1 MRAKIF
7 NRVDF
12 PFPLKDGNPNA
23 ISLYVDSEAVRH
35 QVSNGGNPY
44 PSLHVPDDILRW
56 LYFVRPSLST
66 RSQDQHLKIET
77 KNRVAKRMQG
87 VHGEAAFEMLARA
100 TELERQGRN
109 IVHLEIGEPDF
120 DTPGP
125 IVRAG
130 VEWLQKGKT
139 HYAPVNGVWQLR
151 EAIARRLTERHGV
164 PVDPSCVL
172 ISPGAKVMI
181 FAIIHSLVD
190 PGDEVIYA
198 APVYPAYEAAVLM
211 AGATP
216 VQIVLDERRE
226 FRFSLDE
233 MARRI
238 TPKTKMIV
246 INTPQNPTGG
256 VLTLDDLKGVARLAR
271 QHDLLILS
279 DEIYSEIYYDT
290 PTAGML
296 DVPDIA
302 DRLLL
307 VNGFS
312 KTYAMT
318 GWRVGYS
325 VVPKDL
331 VPTVNLFMN
340 NSVSS
345 TSTFCQLA
353 AIEAF
358 SPETAP
364 IVANMVQEFRRR
376 RDVFVDGLN
385 SIPGIRCL
393 KPHGA
398 FYLFPNISGLGQT
411 SKEIADRL
419 LNEAGVAALPGTA
432 FGAHGEG
439 YLRFSFANSL
449 ANIETALERIRDF
462 VTRL

>member
-1 MRAKIF
+1 
-7 NRVDF
+7 
-12 PFPLKDGNPNA
+12 
-23 ISLYVDSEAVRH
+23 
-35 QVSNGGNPY
+35 
-44 PSLHVPDDILRW
+44 
-56 LYFVRPSLST
+56 
-66 RSQDQHLKIET
+66 
-77 KNRVAKRMQG
+77 MQG

-120 DTPGP
+120 DTPSP
-125 IVRAG
+125 IVNAG
-130 VEWLQKGKT
+130 IDSLRKGKT
-139 HYAPVNGVWQLR
+139 HYAPVAGVTELR
-151 EAIARRLTERHGV
+151 EAIARRLSDRHKTS
-164 PVDPSCVL
+164 VDPENVL
-172 ISPGAKVMI
+172 VSPGAKVMI

-198 APVYPAYEAAVLM
+198 APVYPAYEAAVRM

-216 VQIVLDERRE
+216 VQVMLEESRE

-238 TPKTKMIV
+238 TPRTKMIV

-256 VLTLDDLKGVARLAR
+256 VLTLDDLKGVAKLA
-271 QHDLLILS
+271 QEHDLLVLS
-279 DEIYSEIYYDT
+279 DEIYSEIYYDE

-296 DVPDIA
+296 DVPGMM

-325 VVPKDL
+325 VIPKDL
-331 VPTVNLFMN
+331 IPTVNLFMN
-340 NSVSS
+340 SSVSS

-353 AIEAF
+353 AVEAF
-358 SPETAP
+358 TDETEG
-364 IVANMVQEFRRR
+364 MVRSMVEEFRRR

-393 KPHGA
+393 RPHGA
-398 FYLFPNISGLGQT
+398 FYLFPNVSGLGL
-411 SKEIADRL
+411 SSREIADRL
-419 LNEAGVAALPGTA
+419 LDEAGVAGLPGTA
-432 FGAHGEG
+432 FGAQGEG

-449 ANIETALERIRDF
+449 TNIETALERIRSF
-462 VTRL
+462 VGRL

>member
-1 MRAKIF
+1 
-7 NRVDF
+7 
-12 PFPLKDGNPNA
+12 
-23 ISLYVDSEAVRH
+23 
-35 QVSNGGNPY
+35 
-44 PSLHVPDDILRW
+44 
-56 LYFVRPSLST
+56 
-66 RSQDQHLKIET
+66 
-77 KNRVAKRMQG
+77 MQG
-87 VHGEAAFEMLARA
+87 VQGEAAFEMLARA
-100 TELERQGRN
+100 TELERQGKN

-130 VEWLQKGKT
+130 VEWLKKGKT
-139 HYAPVNGVWQLR
+139 HYAPVNGVRELR
-151 EAIARRLTERHGV
+151 EAIARRLSERHGAS
-164 PVDPSCVL
+164 VDPACVL

-211 AGATP
+211 AGAKP
-216 VQIVLDERRE
+216 VHVVLDESRE

-238 TPKTKMIV
+238 TPRTKMIV

-271 QHDLLILS
+271 EHDLLVLS
-279 DEIYSEIYYDT
+279 DEIYSEIYYDA

-296 DVPDIA
+296 DIPGIE

-358 SPETAP
+358 SEETAP
-364 IVANMVQEFRRR
+364 IVASMVQEFRKR

-393 KPHGA
+393 KPRGA
-398 FYLFPNISGLGQT
+398 FYLFPNVSSFGHT

-419 LNEAGVAALPGTA
+419 LDEAGVAALPGTA
-432 FGAHGEG
+432 FGAQGEG

-449 ANIETALERIRDF
+449 SNIETALERIRGF

>member
-1 MRAKIF
+1 
-7 NRVDF
+7 
-12 PFPLKDGNPNA
+12 
-23 ISLYVDSEAVRH
+23 
-35 QVSNGGNPY
+35 
-44 PSLHVPDDILRW
+44 
-56 LYFVRPSLST
+56 
-66 RSQDQHLKIET
+66 
-77 KNRVAKRMQG
+77 MQG

-130 VEWLQKGKT
+130 IESLQKGKT

-151 EAIARRLTERHGV
+151 EAIARRLSERHGV
-164 PVDPSCVL
+164 SVDPSCVL

-216 VQIVLDERRE
+216 VQVVLDEKRE

-296 DVPDIA
+296 DVADIK

-358 SPETAP
+358 TPETTA
-364 IVANMVQEFRRR
+364 IVEKMVQEFRNR

-385 SIPGIRCL
+385 AIPGIRCL

-398 FYLFPNISGLGQT
+398 FYLFPNISSLGLT
-411 SKEIADRL
+411 SKDVADRL

-432 FGAHGEG
+432 FGAQGEG

-449 ANIETALERIRDF
+449 ANIETALERIRGF

>member
-1 MRAKIF
+1 
-7 NRVDF
+7 
-12 PFPLKDGNPNA
+12 
-23 ISLYVDSEAVRH
+23 
-35 QVSNGGNPY
+35 
-44 PSLHVPDDILRW
+44 
-56 LYFVRPSLST
+56 
-66 RSQDQHLKIET
+66 LKIET
-77 KNRVAKRMQG
+77 KNRIAKRMQG
-87 VHGEAAFEMLARA
+87 VQGEAAFEMLARA
-100 TELERQGRN
+100 TELEAQGRS

-120 DTPGP
+120 DTPAP
-125 IVRAG
+125 VVRAG
-130 VEWLQKGKT
+130 IEALKKGKT
-139 HYAPVNGVWQLR
+139 HYAPVNGIRELR
-151 EAIARRLTERHGV
+151 EAVARRLSERHRTS
-164 PVDPSCVL
+164 VDPSCVL

-216 VQIVLDERRE
+216 VQVVLDEKRE
-226 FRFSLDE
+226 FRFSLEE

-238 TPKTKMIV
+238 TPRTKMIV

-256 VLTLDDLKGVARLAR
+256 VLTLDDLKGVASLAR

-279 DEIYSEIYYDT
+279 DEIYSEIYYDL

-296 DVPDIA
+296 DVPGIS

-358 SPETAP
+358 SEES
-364 IVANMVQEFRRR
+364 VATVATMVQEFRKR
-376 RDVFVDGLN
+376 RDVFVAGLN
-385 SIPGIRCL
+385 AISGIHCL

-398 FYLFPNISGLGQT
+398 FYLFPNVSSFGRT
-411 SKEIADRL
+411 SREIADRL
-419 LNEAGVAALPGTA
+419 LDEAGVAALPGTA
-432 FGAHGEG
+432 FGSHGEG

-449 ANIETALERIRDF
+449 ANIETALERIRGF
-462 VTRL
+462 VSRL

>member
-1 MRAKIF
+1 
-7 NRVDF
+7 
-12 PFPLKDGNPNA
+12 
-23 ISLYVDSEAVRH
+23 
-35 QVSNGGNPY
+35 
-44 PSLHVPDDILRW
+44 
-56 LYFVRPSLST
+56 
-66 RSQDQHLKIET
+66 
-77 KNRVAKRMQG
+77 MQG

-100 TELERQGRN
+100 NELERQGKN

-120 DTPGP
+120 NTPAP
-125 IVRAG
+125 VVRAAM
-130 VEWLQKGKT
+130 EWLRLGKT
-139 HYAPVNGVWQLR
+139 HYAPVNGVRELR
-151 EAIARRLTERHGV
+151 EAIARRLSQRHNV
-164 PVDPSCVL
+164 SVDPSTVM

-181 FAIIHSLVD
+181 FAIIHSMID

-211 AGATP
+211 AGAHP
-216 VQIVLDERRE
+216 VQVVLDEARE

-238 TPKTKMIV
+238 TPRTKMIV

-256 VLTLDDLKGVARLAR
+256 VLTLDDLKGVANLAR

-296 DVPDIA
+296 DVPDIM

-325 VVPKDL
+325 VVPPDL
-331 VPTVNLFMN
+331 APAVNLFMN

-358 SPETAP
+358 SEETAP
-364 IVANMVQEFRRR
+364 IVANMVQEFRKR

-398 FYLFPNISGLGQT
+398 FYLFPNVSSFGRS

-419 LNEAGVAALPGTA
+419 LEEAGVAALPGTA
-432 FGAHGEG
+432 FGSHGEG

-449 ANIETALERIRDF
+449 ENIEIALERIRGF
-462 VTRL
+462 AARL

>member
-1 MRAKIF
+1 
-7 NRVDF
+7 
-12 PFPLKDGNPNA
+12 
-23 ISLYVDSEAVRH
+23 
-35 QVSNGGNPY
+35 
-44 PSLHVPDDILRW
+44 
-56 LYFVRPSLST
+56 
-66 RSQDQHLKIET
+66 
-77 KNRVAKRMQG
+77 
-87 VHGEAAFEMLARA
+87 
-100 TELERQGRN
+100 
-109 IVHLEIGEPDF
+109 
-120 DTPGP
+120 
-125 IVRAG
+125 
-130 VEWLQKGKT
+130 
-139 HYAPVNGVWQLR
+139 
-151 EAIARRLTERHGV
+151 
-164 PVDPSCVL
+164 
-172 ISPGAKVMI
+172 
-181 FAIIHSLVD
+181 
-190 PGDEVIYA
+190 
-198 APVYPAYEAAVLM
+198 
-211 AGATP
+211 
-216 VQIVLDERRE
+216 
-226 FRFSLDE
+226 
-233 MARRI
+233 
-238 TPKTKMIV
+238 MIV

-256 VLTLDDLKGVARLAR
+256 VLTLDDLKGVAALAR

-296 DVPDIA
+296 DVPGIS

-358 SPETAP
+358 SPETTP
-364 IVANMVQEFRRR
+364 IVEKMVQEFRKR

-398 FYLFPNISGLGQT
+398 FYLFPNISALGRS

-432 FGAHGEG
+432 FGAQGEG

-449 ANIETALERIRDF
+449 SNIETALERIRGF

>member
-1 MRAKIF
+1 
-7 NRVDF
+7 
-12 PFPLKDGNPNA
+12 
-23 ISLYVDSEAVRH
+23 
-35 QVSNGGNPY
+35 
-44 PSLHVPDDILRW
+44 
-56 LYFVRPSLST
+56 
-66 RSQDQHLKIET
+66 
-77 KNRVAKRMQG
+77 
-87 VHGEAAFEMLARA
+87 
-100 TELERQGRN
+100 
-109 IVHLEIGEPDF
+109 
-120 DTPGP
+120 
-125 IVRAG
+125 
-130 VEWLQKGKT
+130 
-139 HYAPVNGVWQLR
+139 
-151 EAIARRLTERHGV
+151 
-164 PVDPSCVL
+164 
-172 ISPGAKVMI
+172 
-181 FAIIHSLVD
+181 
-190 PGDEVIYA
+190 
-198 APVYPAYEAAVLM
+198 
-211 AGATP
+211 
-216 VQIVLDERRE
+216 
-226 FRFSLDE
+226 

-238 TPKTKMIV
+238 TPRTKMIV

-256 VLTLDDLKGVARLAR
+256 VLTLDDLKGVASLAR

-296 DVPDIA
+296 DVPDIM

-325 VVPKDL
+325 VVPRDL
-331 VPTVNLFMN
+331 APTVNLFMN

-358 SPETAP
+358 SEETAP
-364 IVANMVQEFRRR
+364 IVANMVQEFRKR

-398 FYLFPNISGLGQT
+398 FYLFPNVSSFGRS

-419 LNEAGVAALPGTA
+419 LEEAGVAALPGTA
-432 FGAHGEG
+432 FGSQGEG

-449 ANIETALERIRDF
+449 ENIEVALERIRGF
-462 VTRL
+462 AARL

>member
-1 MRAKIF
+1 
-7 NRVDF
+7 
-12 PFPLKDGNPNA
+12 
-23 ISLYVDSEAVRH
+23 
-35 QVSNGGNPY
+35 
-44 PSLHVPDDILRW
+44 
-56 LYFVRPSLST
+56 
-66 RSQDQHLKIET
+66 LKIES
-77 KNRVAKRMQG
+77 KHKIAKRMQG

-100 TELERQGRN
+100 TELERQGKS

-120 DTPGP
+120 DTPAP

-130 VEWLQKGKT
+130 MDWLKKGKT
-139 HYAPVNGVWQLR
+139 HYAPVNGVRELR
-151 EAIARRLTERHGV
+151 EAIAGRLSTRHRTS
-164 PVDPSCVL
+164 VDPSCVL
-172 ISPGAKVMI
+172 VSPGAKVMI

-198 APVYPAYEAAVLM
+198 APVYPAYEASVLM

-216 VQIVLDERRE
+216 VPIALDESRE

-233 MARRI
+233 MSRRI
-238 TPKTKMIV
+238 TPRTRMIV

-256 VLTLDDLKGVARLAR
+256 VLTLDDLKGVGKLAR
-271 QHDLLILS
+271 EHDLLILS
-279 DEIYSEIYYDT
+279 DEIYSEIYYEA

-358 SPETAP
+358 SPETTP
-364 IVANMVQEFRRR
+364 IVATMVQEFRRR

-398 FYLFPNISGLGQT
+398 FYLFPNISSWGLT
-411 SKEIADRL
+411 SREVADRL

-432 FGAHGEG
+432 FGSQGEG
-439 YLRFSFANSL
+439 YLRLSFANSL
-449 ANIETALERIRDF
+449 SNIEIALERIRGF
-462 VTRL
+462 AASL

>member
-1 MRAKIF
+1 M
-7 NRVDF
+7 
-12 PFPLKDGNPNA
+12 
-23 ISLYVDSEAVRH
+23 
-35 QVSNGGNPY
+35 
-44 PSLHVPDDILRW
+44 
-56 LYFVRPSLST
+56 
-66 RSQDQHLKIET
+66 ET
-77 KNRVAKRMQG
+77 ELKNRIAKRMQG

-120 DTPGP
+120 NTPSP
-125 IVRAG
+125 VVNAG
-130 VEWLQKGKT
+130 IEWLKKGKT
-139 HYAPVNGVWQLR
+139 HYAPVNGVRELR
-151 EAIARRLTERHGV
+151 EAIARRLSERHQA
-164 PVDPSCVL
+164 PVDPSNVL
-172 ISPGAKVMI
+172 VSPGAKVMI

-211 AGATP
+211 AGAVP
-216 VQIVLDERRE
+216 VQVVLEESRE

-238 TPKTKMIV
+238 TPQTKMII

-256 VLTLDDLKGVARLAR
+256 VLTLDDLKGVANLAR
-271 QHDLLILS
+271 EHDLLILS
-279 DEIYSEIYYDT
+279 DEIYSEIYYGT

-296 DVPDIA
+296 DVPDIM
-302 DRLLL
+302 DRLLI

-325 VVPKDL
+325 VVPPDL
-331 VPTVNLFMN
+331 VSTVNLFMN

-358 SPETAP
+358 SEETGK
-364 IVANMVQEFRRR
+364 IVAAMVEEFRRR

-385 SIPGIRCL
+385 SIPGIHCL
-393 KPHGA
+393 RPHGA
-398 FYLFPNISGLGQT
+398 FYLFPNISGLGRP
-411 SKEIADRL
+411 SREIADRL
-419 LNEAGVAALPGTA
+419 LVDAGVAALPGTA

-449 ANIETALERIRDF
+449 PNIETALERIRGF
-462 VTRL
+462 VGRL

>member
-1 MRAKIF
+1 
-7 NRVDF
+7 
-12 PFPLKDGNPNA
+12 
-23 ISLYVDSEAVRH
+23 
-35 QVSNGGNPY
+35 
-44 PSLHVPDDILRW
+44 
-56 LYFVRPSLST
+56 
-66 RSQDQHLKIET
+66 
-77 KNRVAKRMQG
+77 MQG

-120 DTPGP
+120 DTPAP

-130 VEWLQKGKT
+130 IDWLRKGKT
-139 HYAPVNGVWQLR
+139 HYAPVAGVRELR
-151 EAIARRLTERHGV
+151 EAIAHRLSEKHKT
-164 PVDPSCVL
+164 PVDPSNILV
-172 ISPGAKVMI
+172 SPGAKVMI
-181 FAIIHSLVD
+181 FAIIHSLID

-216 VQIVLDERRE
+216 VQIVLEEARE

-238 TPKTKMIV
+238 TPRTKMIV

-256 VLTLDDLKGVARLAR
+256 VLTLDDLKGVAKLAR
-271 QHDLLILS
+271 QHDLLVLS
-279 DEIYSEIYYDT
+279 DEIYSEIYYDQ

-296 DVPDIA
+296 DVPDIM

-318 GWRVGYS
+318 GWRVGYA

-358 SPETAP
+358 TEETEKT
-364 IVANMVQEFRRR
+364 VSSMVQEFRKR

-385 SIPGIRCL
+385 SIPGIKCL
-393 KPHGA
+393 RPHGA
-398 FYLFPNISGLGQT
+398 FYLFPNISALGH
-411 SKEIADRL
+411 SSRGIADRL
-419 LNEAGVAALPGTA
+419 LDEAGVAGLPGTA
-432 FGAHGEG
+432 FGDQGEG

-449 ANIETALERIRDF
+449 ANIETALERIRGF
-462 VTRL
+462 VGRL

>member
-1 MRAKIF
+1 LRL
-7 NRVDF
+7 RRRRRCEVVD
-12 PFPLKDGNPNA
+12 
-23 ISLYVDSEAVRH
+23 VSEANLCLR
-35 QVSNGGNPY
+35 
-44 PSLHVPDDILRW
+44 DD
-56 LYFVRPSLST
+56 V
-66 RSQDQHLKIET
+66 
-77 KNRVAKRMQG
+77 RVAVVRQVG
-87 VHGEAAFEMLARA
+87 V
-100 TELERQGRN
+100 Q
-109 IVHLEIGEPDF
+109 V
-120 DTPGP
+120 
-125 IVRAG
+125 
-130 VEWLQKGKT
+130 
-139 HYAPVNGVWQLR
+139 
-151 EAIARRLTERHGV
+151 
-164 PVDPSCVL
+164 
-172 ISPGAKVMI
+172 
-181 FAIIHSLVD
+181 
-190 PGDEVIYA
+190 
-198 APVYPAYEAAVLM
+198 
-211 AGATP
+211 
-216 VQIVLDERRE
+216 VLDEKRE

-256 VLTLDDLKGVARLAR
+256 VLTLDDLKGVAKLAR

-279 DEIYSEIYYDT
+279 DEIYSEIYYGT

-296 DVPDIA
+296 DIPDIG

-358 SPETAP
+358 SAETAP
-364 IVANMVQEFRRR
+364 IVANMVQEFRKR

-385 SIPGIRCL
+385 AIPGIRCL

-398 FYLFPNISGLGQT
+398 FYLFPNVSSFGRT
-411 SKEIADRL
+411 SKEIARIVGVKPTSIDTYRSRIMAKLGVEDLCALVRFAIRHGL
-419 LNEAGVAALPGTA
+419 LQA
-432 FGAHGEG
+432 
-439 YLRFSFANSL
+439 
-449 ANIETALERIRDF
+449 
-462 VTRL
+462 

>member
-1 MRAKIF
+1 
-7 NRVDF
+7 
-12 PFPLKDGNPNA
+12 
-23 ISLYVDSEAVRH
+23 
-35 QVSNGGNPY
+35 
-44 PSLHVPDDILRW
+44 
-56 LYFVRPSLST
+56 
-66 RSQDQHLKIET
+66 
-77 KNRVAKRMQG
+77 MQG

-100 TELERQGRN
+100 TELERQGKN

-120 DTPGP
+120 DTPAP
-125 IVRAG
+125 VVRAG
-130 VEWLQKGKT
+130 MEWLKKGKT
-139 HYAPVNGVWQLR
+139 HYAPVAGIRELR
-151 EAIARRLTERHGV
+151 EAIAGWLSKRHNV
-164 PVDPSCVL
+164 TIDPATVMV
-172 ISPGAKVMI
+172 SPGAKMMI
-181 FAIIHSLVD
+181 FAIIQSLID

-198 APVYPAYEAAVLM
+198 APVYPAYEAGVLM
-211 AGATP
+211 AGAKP
-216 VQIVLDERRE
+216 VQVVLDEARE

-238 TPKTKMIV
+238 TSRTRMIV

-271 QHDLLILS
+271 EHDLYILS
-279 DEIYSEIYYDT
+279 DEIYSEIYYDI

-296 DVPDIA
+296 DVPDVM

-325 VVPKDL
+325 VIPRDL

-358 SPETAP
+358 SEETAP
-364 IVANMVQEFRRR
+364 IVARMVQEFRRR
-376 RDVFVDGLN
+376 RDFFVDGLN
-385 SIPGIRCL
+385 AIPGIRCL

-398 FYLFPNISGLGQT
+398 FYLFPNVSSFGLP

-419 LNEAGVAALPGTA
+419 LVEAGVAALPGTA
-432 FGAHGEG
+432 FGTQGEG
-439 YLRFSFANSL
+439 YLRLSFANSL
-449 ANIETALERIRDF
+449 SNIETALERIRGF
-462 VTRL
+462 VSRL

>member
-1 MRAKIF
+1 
-7 NRVDF
+7 
-12 PFPLKDGNPNA
+12 
-23 ISLYVDSEAVRH
+23 
-35 QVSNGGNPY
+35 
-44 PSLHVPDDILRW
+44 
-56 LYFVRPSLST
+56 
-66 RSQDQHLKIET
+66 
-77 KNRVAKRMQG
+77 MQG

-100 TELERQGRN
+100 TELERQGRK

-120 DTPGP
+120 DTPAP

-130 VEWLQKGKT
+130 IEWLKKGKT
-139 HYAPVNGVWQLR
+139 HYAPVNGVRELR
-151 EAIARRLTERHGV
+151 EAIARRLSEKHKTS
-164 PVDPSCVL
+164 VDSSNILV
-172 ISPGAKVMI
+172 SPGAKVMI

-211 AGATP
+211 AGAVP
-216 VQIVLDERRE
+216 VQIVLDESRE
-226 FRFSLDE
+226 FRFSLEE

-238 TPKTKMIV
+238 TPRTKMIV

-256 VLTLDDLKGVARLAR
+256 VLTLDDLKGVAKLAR
-271 QHDLLILS
+271 EHDLLILS
-279 DEIYSEIYYDT
+279 DEIYSEIYYDE

-296 DVPDIA
+296 DVPDIM
-302 DRLLL
+302 DRLLV

-331 VPTVNLFMN
+331 VSTVNLFMN

-358 SPETAP
+358 TEETEKK
-364 IVANMVQEFRRR
+364 VAEMVQEFRKR

-393 KPHGA
+393 RPHGA
-398 FYLFPNISGLGQT
+398 FYLFPNISGLGR
-411 SKEIADRL
+411 SSREIADRL
-419 LNEAGVAALPGTA
+419 LDEGGVAGLPGTA
-432 FGAHGEG
+432 FGAQGEG

-449 ANIETALERIRDF
+449 PNIESALERIRGF
-462 VTRL
+462 VGRL

>member
-1 MRAKIF
+1 
-7 NRVDF
+7 
-12 PFPLKDGNPNA
+12 
-23 ISLYVDSEAVRH
+23 
-35 QVSNGGNPY
+35 
-44 PSLHVPDDILRW
+44 
-56 LYFVRPSLST
+56 
-66 RSQDQHLKIET
+66 
-77 KNRVAKRMQG
+77 MQG
-87 VHGEAAFEMLARA
+87 VQGEAAFEMLARA
-100 TELERQGRN
+100 TELESQGRN

-120 DTPGP
+120 DTPAP
-125 IVRAG
+125 VVRAG
-130 VEWLQKGKT
+130 IEALKKGKT
-139 HYAPVNGVWQLR
+139 HYAPVNGVRELR
-151 EAIARRLTERHGV
+151 EAVARRLSERHRTS
-164 PVDPSCVL
+164 VDPSCVL

-216 VQIVLDERRE
+216 VQVVLDEKRE
-226 FRFSLDE
+226 FRFSLEE

-238 TPKTKMIV
+238 TPRTKMIV

-256 VLTLDDLKGVARLAR
+256 VLTLDDLKGVASLAR

-279 DEIYSEIYYDT
+279 DEIYSEIYYDL

-296 DVPDIA
+296 DVPGIS

-325 VVPKDL
+325 VVPRDL

-358 SPETAP
+358 SEES
-364 IVANMVQEFRRR
+364 VATVAKMVQEFRKR

-385 SIPGIRCL
+385 AISGIHCL

-398 FYLFPNISGLGQT
+398 FYLFPNVSSFGRT

-419 LNEAGVAALPGTA
+419 LDEAGVAALPGTA
-432 FGAHGEG
+432 FGSHGEG

-449 ANIETALERIRDF
+449 ANIETALERIRGF
-462 VTRL
+462 VSRL

>member
-1 MRAKIF
+1 
-7 NRVDF
+7 
-12 PFPLKDGNPNA
+12 
-23 ISLYVDSEAVRH
+23 
-35 QVSNGGNPY
+35 
-44 PSLHVPDDILRW
+44 
-56 LYFVRPSLST
+56 
-66 RSQDQHLKIET
+66 
-77 KNRVAKRMQG
+77 
-87 VHGEAAFEMLARA
+87 
-100 TELERQGRN
+100 
-109 IVHLEIGEPDF
+109 
-120 DTPGP
+120 
-125 IVRAG
+125 
-130 VEWLQKGKT
+130 
-139 HYAPVNGVWQLR
+139 
-151 EAIARRLTERHGV
+151 
-164 PVDPSCVL
+164 VDPSCVL

-216 VQIVLDERRE
+216 VQIVLDEKRE

-296 DVPDIA
+296 DVPDIK

-358 SPETAP
+358 TPETTA
-364 IVANMVQEFRRR
+364 IVEKMVQEFRKR

-398 FYLFPNISGLGQT
+398 FYLFPNISSLGLT

-419 LNEAGVAALPGTA
+419 LSEAGVAALPGTA
-432 FGAHGEG
+432 FGSQGEG

-449 ANIETALERIRDF
+449 ANIETALERIRGF

>member
-1 MRAKIF
+1 MKTE
-7 NRVDF
+7 
-12 PFPLKDGNPNA
+12 L
-23 ISLYVDSEAVRH
+23 
-35 QVSNGGNPY
+35 
-44 PSLHVPDDILRW
+44 
-56 LYFVRPSLST
+56 
-66 RSQDQHLKIET
+66 
-77 KNRVAKRMQG
+77 KNRIAKRMQG

-120 DTPGP
+120 DTPAP

-130 VEWLQKGKT
+130 IDWLRKGKT
-139 HYAPVNGVWQLR
+139 HYAPVAGVRELR
-151 EAIARRLTERHGV
+151 EAIAHRLSEKHKT
-164 PVDPSCVL
+164 PVDPSNILV
-172 ISPGAKVMI
+172 SPGAKVMI
-181 FAIIHSLVD
+181 FAIIHSLID

-216 VQIVLDERRE
+216 VQIVLEEARE

-238 TPKTKMIV
+238 TPRTKMIV

-256 VLTLDDLKGVARLAR
+256 VLTLDDLKGVAKLAR
-271 QHDLLILS
+271 QHDLLVLS
-279 DEIYSEIYYDT
+279 DEIYSEIYYDQ

-296 DVPDIA
+296 DVPDIM

-318 GWRVGYS
+318 GWRVGYA

-358 SPETAP
+358 TEETEKT
-364 IVANMVQEFRRR
+364 VSSMVQEFRKR

-385 SIPGIRCL
+385 SIPGIKCL
-393 KPHGA
+393 RPHGA
-398 FYLFPNISGLGQT
+398 FYLFPNISALGH
-411 SKEIADRL
+411 SSRGIADRL
-419 LNEAGVAALPGTA
+419 LDEAGVAGLPGTA
-432 FGAHGEG
+432 FGDQGEG

-449 ANIETALERIRDF
+449 ANIETALERIRGF
-462 VTRL
+462 VGRL

>member
-1 MRAKIF
+1 
-7 NRVDF
+7 
-12 PFPLKDGNPNA
+12 
-23 ISLYVDSEAVRH
+23 
-35 QVSNGGNPY
+35 
-44 PSLHVPDDILRW
+44 
-56 LYFVRPSLST
+56 
-66 RSQDQHLKIET
+66 
-77 KNRVAKRMQG
+77 MQG

-130 VEWLQKGKT
+130 IEWLQKGKT

-151 EAIARRLTERHGV
+151 EAIARRLSERHGV

-216 VQIVLDERRE
+216 VQVVLDEKRE

-296 DVPDIA
+296 DVADIK

-358 SPETAP
+358 TPETTA
-364 IVANMVQEFRRR
+364 IVEKMVQEFRNR

-385 SIPGIRCL
+385 AIPGIRCL

-398 FYLFPNISGLGQT
+398 FYLFPNISSLGLT
-411 SKEIADRL
+411 SKDVADRL

-432 FGAHGEG
+432 FGAQGEG

-449 ANIETALERIRDF
+449 ANIETALERIRGF

>member
-1 MRAKIF
+1 
-7 NRVDF
+7 
-12 PFPLKDGNPNA
+12 
-23 ISLYVDSEAVRH
+23 
-35 QVSNGGNPY
+35 
-44 PSLHVPDDILRW
+44 
-56 LYFVRPSLST
+56 
-66 RSQDQHLKIET
+66 
-77 KNRVAKRMQG
+77 MQG
-87 VHGEAAFEMLARA
+87 VQGEAAFEMLARA
-100 TELERQGRN
+100 TELEAQGKS

-125 IVRAG
+125 VVRAG
-130 VEWLQKGKT
+130 IEALKKGKT
-139 HYAPVNGVWQLR
+139 HYAPVNGVRELR
-151 EAIARRLTERHGV
+151 EAVARRLTERHGTS
-164 PVDPSCVL
+164 VDPSCVL

-216 VQIVLDERRE
+216 VQVVLDEKRE
-226 FRFSLDE
+226 FRFSLEE

-238 TPKTKMIV
+238 TPRTKMIV

-256 VLTLDDLKGVARLAR
+256 VLTLDDLRGVASLAR

-279 DEIYSEIYYDT
+279 DEIYSEIYYDM

-296 DVPDIA
+296 DIPGIS

-325 VVPKDL
+325 VVPQEL

-358 SPETAP
+358 SDES
-364 IVANMVQEFRRR
+364 VATVAKMVQEFRKR

-385 SIPGIRCL
+385 SIPGISCL

-398 FYLFPNISGLGQT
+398 FYLFPNVSSFGRT

-419 LNEAGVAALPGTA
+419 LDEAGVAALPGTA
-432 FGAHGEG
+432 FGSHGEG

-449 ANIETALERIRDF
+449 ANIETALERIRGF